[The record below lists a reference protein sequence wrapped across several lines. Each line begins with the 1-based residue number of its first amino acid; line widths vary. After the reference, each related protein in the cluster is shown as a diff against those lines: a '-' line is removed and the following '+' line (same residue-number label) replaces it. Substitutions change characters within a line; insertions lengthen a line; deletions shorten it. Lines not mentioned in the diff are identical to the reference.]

1 MATPAQRAPITM
13 STLLGFAAGNGGP
26 QLMPAPTSVQ
36 TLPTAAPTVHS
47 NASATISLLG
57 VDVATFS
64 LVVQAAGSASS
75 VPTSQTVTFA
85 NLPYRYNNPNPTAP
99 TTVSQ
104 QPYAVGPTSILI
116 FVAFVQGLTTPAGA
130 VISAASQAL
139 TTASVAM
146 PGPFLGAGSYQ
157 TFQAVVSALGS
168 ASGAVSGSVV
178 GLLFLSNG

>member
-1 MATPAQRAPITM
+1 
-13 STLLGFAAGNGGP
+13 
-26 QLMPAPTSVQ
+26 V
-36 TLPTAAPTVHS
+36 
-47 NASATISLLG
+47 
-57 VDVATFS
+57 
-64 LVVQAAGSASS
+64 
-75 VPTSQTVTFA
+75 
-85 NLPYRYNNPNPTAP
+85 P

-130 VISAASQAL
+130 VISAATQAL

-168 ASGAVSGSVV
+168 ASGTVSGSVV
-178 GLLFLSNG
+178 GLLFLSTG